1 MWILGNLF
9 DSQGNYKFC
18 CQCILV
24 WIDVHSGRLTRLRRV
39 KRQQHLQ
46 PVQEMCKLEVDDGKL
61 REHVVMPEDV
71 HVSLAKW
78 WTTLRND
85 DRVTVR
91 YPHGCHGLT
100 GKSSNRQ
107 DKQLIEVMT
116 YTMRNTKK

>member
-24 WIDVHSGRLTRLRRV
+24 WIDVQNGRLTRLRRV
-39 KRQQHLQ
+39 KCQQHLQ
-46 PVQEMCKLEVDDGKL
+46 PVQEMCKQEVDDGKL

-78 WTTLRND
+78 WTTLCND

-91 YPHGCHGLT
+91 YPHGRHRLT